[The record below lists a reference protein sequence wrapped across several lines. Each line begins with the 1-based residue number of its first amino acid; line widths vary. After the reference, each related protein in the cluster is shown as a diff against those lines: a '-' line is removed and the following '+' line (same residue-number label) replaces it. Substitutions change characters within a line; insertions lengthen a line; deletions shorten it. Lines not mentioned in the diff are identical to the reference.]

1 VRRLAA
7 VLAAASAAA
16 GLAAPAALATPDVT
30 LLATIGRADDAA
42 GPRPGPAPLHLH
54 VGIPEAPQPSPWT
67 TLTLTLDPAIAL
79 AAQAVGT
86 AVGDS
91 TAHLEIGSTGFATPE
106 AGEACTGGGPV
117 TQEAAGAYGIHF
129 RTTTVSGCPVRLDY
143 TLPGT
148 VTAAAAAGTTLTVT
162 TPDALRHPVAGLDL
176 VFTAFDLSLSVGPAL
191 TACSAGEKLAF
202 TATLQHEDG
211 FSSASTAYAPCRPAL
226 QPLHVRPSFTL
237 HAARR
242 GAMDRGTLGE
252 LVALRAAPGLQ
263 AGVVQLRCDAGC
275 PKRELASRAV
285 RGDERAPLLK
295 LRRPLRITA
304 GTRISVHVTDLDGQ
318 RGTYAYRFARTKA
331 GLVARAVR

>member
-1 VRRLAA
+1 MRRLTA

-16 GLAAPAALATPDVT
+16 GLAAPAAVASPEVT
-30 LLATIGRADDAA
+30 LLATMGPADGAA
-42 GPRPGPAPLHLH
+42 GPRPGPAPLRLH

-67 TLTLTLDPAIAL
+67 TLTLTLDPAITL
-79 AAQAVGT
+79 AAQAAGT
-86 AVGDS
+86 AVGDG
-91 TAHLEIGSTGFATPE
+91 TAHLEIGRTGFLTPDP
-106 AGEACTGGGPV
+106 GEACTGGGPV

-129 RTTTVSGCPVRLDY
+129 RTTTGSGCPVSLDY

-148 VTAAAAAGTTLTVT
+148 VTAAAAGTTLTVT
-162 TPDALRHPVAGLDL
+162 TPEALRHPVAGIDL
-176 VFTAFDLSLSVGPAL
+176 VFTAFDLRLAVGPAL
-191 TACSAGEKLAF
+191 TGCPAGGKLAF

-211 FSSASTAYAPCRPAL
+211 FSSSSIAYAPCRPAL

-237 HAARR
+237 RAARR
-242 GAMDRGTLGE
+242 GATDRGTLGE
-252 LVALRAAPGLQ
+252 LVALRAVPGLE
-263 AGVVQLRCDAGC
+263 AGLVQLRCDAGC

-295 LRRPLRITA
+295 LRKPLRITA